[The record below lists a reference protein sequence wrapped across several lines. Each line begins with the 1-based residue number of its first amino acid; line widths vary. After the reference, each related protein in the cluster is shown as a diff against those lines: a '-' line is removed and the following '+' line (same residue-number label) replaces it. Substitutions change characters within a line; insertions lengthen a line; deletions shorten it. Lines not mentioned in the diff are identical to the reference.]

1 MEQRGNSRGPW
12 YVAALALVAAA
23 ALLAWEHTHGGVPSH
38 HLLDRPDL
46 PAVSNGWSIVVLP
59 VLAWLASRSAFSRV
73 RAKAAS
79 SAGVALA
86 FVGSLLLGVSLSV
99 AFTTG
104 HASLSSWL
112 FLAAFACGIPLR
124 TYRPEYL
131 FGFVA
136 GMAFAFG
143 AVLPTLV
150 GSVAAL
156 ASLAFHRLVRPVV
169 GWAVGHAR
177 A

>member
-1 MEQRGNSRGPW
+1 MEERGNHRGHW
-12 YVAALALVAAA
+12 YVAALALLAAG

-59 VLAWLASRSAFSRV
+59 LLGWLASRSAFSRV
-73 RAKAAS
+73 RAQAAS
-79 SAGVALA
+79 GLGVALA
-86 FVGSLLLGVSLSV
+86 FAGSASLGVALSV

-131 FGFVA
+131 FGFVV

-156 ASLAFHRLVRPVV
+156 TSLVFHRLVRPAV
-169 GWAVGHAR
+169 GWAFAHAR